1 MLTRWLSSK
10 HGYRTNDRGY
20 VRGRALQRLLAAT
33 MAAGV
38 LLAGAGQ
45 YATAAPNAQAQ
56 RDPELRGVLGRAI
69 EQAEC
74 FEDQYDSA
82 VWYKMMEPR
91 LRKQVPDREERLL
104 LLKHVF
110 CEAHRPGEL
119 RLPPGLVMAVIDVES
134 RFNRWA
140 VSHAGAVG
148 LMQVMPF
155 WPDELGMKRH
165 QLVRT
170 PENIKMGCAILRHYL
185 KREKSNVVKAL
196 ARSNGSVGK
205 RWYSDL
211 VINRWSRWNGADDL
225 GLGES
230 GQPALKPVRY

>member
-110 CEAHRPGEL
+110 CEAHRPGEV

-140 VSHAGAVG
+140 VSYAGAVG
-148 LMQVMPF
+148 LMQVMP
-155 WPDELGMKRH
+155 GTAAM
-165 QLVRT
+165 
-170 PENIKMGCAILRHYL
+170 
-185 KREKSNVVKAL
+185 L
-196 ARSNGSVGK
+196 ARRKGEAAVGSLSNPTVNLE
-205 RWYSDL
+205 Y
-211 VINRWSRWNGADDL
+211 
-225 GLGES
+225 
-230 GQPALKPVRY
+230 GQSFIELIRDRLRAARNDCEVRYGKED

>member
-1 MLTRWLSSK
+1 MRSPSCVPVSPSDTVRRRLS
-10 HGYRTNDRGY
+10 GP
-20 VRGRALQRLLAAT
+20 
-33 MAAGV
+33 GV
-38 LLAGAGQ
+38 LLSVALLTLFGAPF
-45 YATAAPNAQAQ
+45 AHAAPSADAQ
-56 RDPELRGVLGRAI
+56 RDPELRAVLGRAI
-69 EQAEC
+69 QQAEC

-91 LRKQVPDREERLL
+91 LRKVVPEKDERLL

-110 CEAHRPGEL
+110 CEAHRPGEV

-155 WPDELGMKRH
+155 WPEQLGMRRH

-185 KREKSNVVKAL
+185 KRERNNVVKAL
-196 ARSNGSVGK
+196 ARYNGSVGK
-205 RWYSDL
+205 RWYSDM

-225 GLGES
+225 GLDPS
-230 GQPALKPVRY
+230 GQAALKPVSF